1 MEDSNERRKSIFMK
15 RPVLN
20 NVEEAFDSIQLKD
33 PKKTNLKIRF
43 THLLHEYSKRKTRY
57 SIAFYTLRTSIS
69 VGSLIVPALL
79 SVQYSTPFGNEIY
92 WTVWI
97 LSLLVTMSNA
107 IITLYKIDKKF
118 YTLHTTYHYLMS
130 EGWQYVNLSGNYY
143 TPDANHENQFPS
155 FSHKIEKIKMKHVE
169 EEYFKVLASGEQQNQ
184 EILTPASSNY
194 RFSTR
199 RKSISE
205 LNGQAGQLSTPTSA
219 TVYPAPSPF
228 IQIQRIPSSSDT
240 KKTTF
245 ASLPPIDERKSSG
258 SGSESGS
265 ETFPV

>member
-1 MEDSNERRKSIFMK
+1 MEDMNEKRKSIFMN

-20 NVEEAFDSIQLKD
+20 NVEEAFDSIQLKE
-33 PKKTNLKIRF
+33 PKRNNLKTRY

-107 IITLYKIDKKF
+107 LITLFKIDKKF
-118 YTLHTTYHYLMS
+118 YTLHTTYHYLLS

-143 TPDANHENQFPS
+143 AAEATHESQFPI

-169 EEYFKVLASGEQQNQ
+169 EEYFKVMAAGEQQTQNQ
-184 EILTPASSNY
+184 DLLTPTTPAY
-194 RFSTR
+194 RFSTK

-205 LNGQAGQLSTPTSA
+205 LNGQAGQLSSPTSA
-219 TVYPAPSPF
+219 TVYPSSSPF
-228 IQIQRIPSSSDT
+228 IQVQRIQPDP
-240 KKTTF
+240 KKTSF
-245 ASLPPIDERKSSG
+245 SSLPPIDETKGFSQSD
-258 SGSESGS
+258 
-265 ETFPV
+265 TP